1 MCPLHSSV
9 LKRFPQTRP
18 VPRKP
23 LSNLYAPDSG
33 LPRGARKSERQLRPR
48 QPRTGRVRIRGVAV
62 LDRAFDF
69 LPLQVPREVRE
80 VPCIVPGV
88 VARVVVIHD
97 LLEVRD
103 AAHVVDD
110 LEAAADALR
119 QRGSLC
125 SLACSRSFL
134 SLGVRVA
141 ELVGMARI
149 TRWLWTGRPE
159 VLHGPADGGS
169 QMNV

>member
-9 LKRFPQTRP
+9 LKRIPQTRP

-23 LSNLYAPDSG
+23 LPNLYAPGSG
-33 LPRGARKSERQLRPR
+33 LPRGARKSERQLYPR
-48 QPRTGRVRIRGVAV
+48 QARTGRVRIRRVAV

-69 LPLQVPREVRE
+69 LPLQIPREFHE
-80 VPCIVPGV
+80 VPCVVPGI
-88 VARVVVIHD
+88 VARVVVVHD

-110 LEAAADALR
+110 LEAAANALR

-125 SLACSRSFL
+125 SFAYSRGSSRS
-134 SLGVRVA
+134 V
-141 ELVGMARI
+141 
-149 TRWLWTGRPE
+149 
-159 VLHGPADGGS
+159 
-169 QMNV
+169 